1 MRYYKGRM
9 DTNEP
14 PSNIPAGTPE
24 EKRPKEYVRTFAGDM
39 KTAQGGGIPNLAPLN
54 NPRSG
59 LSGDRPAKQDGL
71 AAEEPPH
78 VAPLERIVGASPL
91 PPVPARTEIPTP
103 PEPPPV
109 VKPVLPPEPPGP
121 TPLETYSGDFSDR
134 MKETHASAVTVL
146 AAEQD
151 RTQRVTQTEPQ
162 ESSHKGLPYIIA
174 GGVLL
179 IIAGSAGAYF
189 AYTHYLSALAP
200 VVLAPSVSAP
210 IFVDDREQVSGTGAV
225 LAQAIEKS
233 VNSPLAS
240 DTVRLLSLAGATST
254 VFSALD
260 VSAPFVILRN
270 INTSGSMA
278 GVVNVGGVQ
287 SPFFILSVSSYSGTF
302 SGMLSWEPFMRR
314 DLETLFPP
322 YPVTVATSSTATS
335 TTSVPTSIPTSV
347 SSPTTFADGV
357 VANHDVRIYR
367 DAVGRSILIYGYW
380 NQTTL
385 VIARDPAA
393 FTEIVQRL
401 ATSRTQ

>member
-1 MRYYKGRM
+1 M
-9 DTNEP
+9 DTNAP
-14 PSNIPAGTPE
+14 PLSIPPETPE
-24 EKRPKEYVRTFAGDM
+24 EKRPKEYIRTFAGDM
-39 KTAQGGGIPNLAPLN
+39 KTAQGGGVPDLAPLN

-59 LSGDRPAKQDGL
+59 LSGDHPAKQDGL
-71 AAEEPPH
+71 AAEESPRT
-78 VAPLERIVGASPL
+78 ASLEQIVGASPL

-103 PEPPPV
+103 PTEPPPV
-109 VKPVLPPEPPGP
+109 AKPVLPLEPPGP
-121 TPLETYSGDFSDR
+121 APLETYSGDFSDR
-134 MKETHASAVTVL
+134 MKETRASAVTVL

-151 RTQRVTQTEPQ
+151 RTQRVTQTAPQ

-179 IIAGSAGAYF
+179 IIAGTAGAYF

-210 IFVDDREQVSGTGAV
+210 IFVDDRGQVSGTGAV

-240 DTVRLLSLAGATST
+240 GTVRLLSLASTTDT

-367 DAVGRSILIYGYW
+367 DAAGRGILIYGYW

-393 FTEIVQRL
+393 FTEILQRL